1 MKNDY
6 SGFAWVNIL
15 ANLKTEVGTVE
26 TIIVIKRL
34 GERIRTLRRKKR
46 LTQQDL
52 AERAG
57 VDPKYIGQIERAETN
72 PTIKIIARIAEEL
85 DISLPELFTFPPE
98 KYVVKKEEFG
108 DMKVSDLIKDKPSEI
123 QQIILRTIK
132 TLSE

>member
-1 MKNDY
+1 
-6 SGFAWVNIL
+6 
-15 ANLKTEVGTVE
+15 VE

>member
-1 MKNDY
+1 
-6 SGFAWVNIL
+6 L